1 MIETEKNSAKFNE
14 DSQDDERPVDAESD
28 SDERASAVSEKCAQG
43 SEDGQAEDD
52 AGEEEDDLAAAFEKA
67 QTKAGENHENML
79 RIAAEFE
86 NYKKRILREQENLLK
101 YAEENILKELLPS
114 IDNLERAMSHEHNMD
129 DVSVLMQGV
138 EMTLKGLL
146 STLDKFGCKPIESVG
161 KPFDPNFHEAIAM
174 ESSSEIPE
182 QSIINEFEKGY
193 LYKDRL
199 IRASKVIVSKGDE
212 N

>member
-1 MIETEKNSAKFNE
+1 MIETEKNSAEFIK
-14 DSQDDERPVDAESD
+14 DSQEDERPVDAESD
-28 SDERASAVSEKCAQG
+28 FDERASAVSEKSEQG

-52 AGEEEDDLAAAFEKA
+52 AGEEEDDLVAAFEKA

-129 DVSVLMQGV
+129 DVSVLMQGI

-146 STLDKFGCKPIESVG
+146 STLDKFGCKPIKSIG

>member
-28 SDERASAVSEKCAQG
+28 FDERASAVSEKSEQG

-52 AGEEEDDLAAAFEKA
+52 AGEEEDDLVAAFEKA

-129 DVSVLMQGV
+129 DVSVLMQGI

>member
-1 MIETEKNSAKFNE
+1 VIETEKNSAEFNE
-14 DSQDDERPVDAESD
+14 DSQDNERPVDAEPD
-28 SDERASAVSEKCAQG
+28 SDDRASAVSEKSAQG
-43 SEDGQAEDD
+43 SEDGQSEDD
-52 AGEEEDDLAAAFEKA
+52 AGEEEDLSAALEEA
-67 QTKAGENHENML
+67 QTKAVENHENML
-79 RIAAEFE
+79 RLAAEFE

-114 IDNLERAMSHEHNMD
+114 IDNLERAMSQEHNMD
-129 DVSVLMQGV
+129 DVSVLMQGI

-146 STLDKFGCKPIESVG
+146 AALEKFGCKPIKSIG
-161 KPFDPNFHEAIAM
+161 QPFDPNFHEAIAM

>member
-1 MIETEKNSAKFNE
+1 MIETEKNSAEFIE

-28 SDERASAVSEKCAQG
+28 SDGRASAVSEESAQG
-43 SEDGQAEDD
+43 SEEGQSEDD
-52 AGEEEDDLAAAFEKA
+52 AGDKGDDLVAALEKA
-67 QTKAGENHENML
+67 QSKAGENHENML
-79 RIAAEFE
+79 RIAAEFA

-114 IDNLERAMSHEHNMD
+114 IDNLERAMSHEHNTD
-129 DVSVLMQGV
+129 DVSVLMQGI

-146 STLDKFGCKPIESVG
+146 AALEKFGCKPVKSIGE
-161 KPFDPNFHEAIAM
+161 PFDPNFHEAIAM

>member
-1 MIETEKNSAKFNE
+1 MIETEKNSAEFNE
-14 DSQDDERPVDAESD
+14 DSQHDERPVDAESD
-28 SDERASAVSEKCAQG
+28 SDDRASAVSEKSAQE
-43 SEDGQAEDD
+43 SEDGQSEDD
-52 AGEEEDDLAAAFEKA
+52 AGEEEDLAAALEEAK
-67 QTKAGENHENML
+67 TKAVENHENML

-114 IDNLERAMSHEHNMD
+114 IDNLERAMSQEHNMD
-129 DVSVLMQGV
+129 DVSVLMQGI

-146 STLDKFGCKPIESVG
+146 AALEKFGCKPIKSIG

>member
-1 MIETEKNSAKFNE
+1 MIETEKNSAEFIK

-28 SDERASAVSEKCAQG
+28 SDDRASAVSEKSAQEP
-43 SEDGQAEDD
+43 EDDQAEDN
-52 AGEEEDDLAAAFEKA
+52 AGEKEDDLAAALEEA
-67 QTKAGENHENML
+67 QTNAVENHENML

-101 YAEENILKELLPS
+101 YAEENILRELLPS

-129 DVSVLMQGV
+129 DVSVLMQGI

-146 STLDKFGCKPIESVG
+146 AALEKFGCKPIKSIG

>member
-1 MIETEKNSAKFNE
+1 MIETEKNSAEFNE
-14 DSQDDERPVDAESD
+14 DSQDNERPVDTEPD
-28 SDERASAVSEKCAQG
+28 SDDRASAVSEKSAQG
-43 SEDGQAEDD
+43 SEDGQSEDD
-52 AGEEEDDLAAAFEKA
+52 AGEEEDLAAALEEA
-67 QTKAGENHENML
+67 QTKAVENHENML
-79 RIAAEFE
+79 RLAAEFE

-114 IDNLERAMSHEHNMD
+114 IDNLERAMSQEHNMD
-129 DVSVLMQGV
+129 DVSVLMQGI

-146 STLDKFGCKPIESVG
+146 AAFEKFGCKPIKSIG
-161 KPFDPNFHEAIAM
+161 QPFDPNFHEAIAM

>member
-1 MIETEKNSAKFNE
+1 MIETEKNSAEFIK
-14 DSQDDERPVDAESD
+14 DSQEDERPVDAESD
-28 SDERASAVSEKCAQG
+28 FDERASAVSEKSEQG

-52 AGEEEDDLAAAFEKA
+52 AGEEEDDLAVALEEAR
-67 QTKAGENHENML
+67 TKVKENHENML

-129 DVSVLMQGV
+129 DVSVLMQGI

-146 STLDKFGCKPIESVG
+146 STLDKFGCKPIKSIG